1 MATSAV
7 VVTVLVGVASLLLLA
22 VVPLLMGTEQAGRS
36 QTASDAAALAGAV
49 GARDRAVVELAGAVP
64 ALRPAALAGLGGSWR
79 FGTAAGGASGLA
91 DAAAFAVRNDAVVE
105 EYRHDGTRDRVTV
118 RTRATQPGP
127 EETVVR
133 SSASASLGV
142 ELSSCLVTADRSIT
156 GWTEP
161 PPSPPPAPE
170 PTPAPTPSPT
180 PTPTPTFVPEPVYG
194 PWSYAMTCDGD
205 DGFSVSGP
213 TITAV
218 VDQGRAAL
226 DALQPRLVP

>member
-7 VVTVLVGVASLLLLA
+7 VVTVLVGVISLLLLA

-49 GARDRAVVELAGAVP
+49 GARDRAVVELAEAVP
-64 ALRPAALAGLGGSWR
+64 TLSPAALSGLSASWR
-79 FGTAAGGASGLA
+79 FGAAAGGASGLT
-91 DAAAFAVRNDAVVE
+91 DATTFAARNDAVVE

-118 RTRATQPGP
+118 GTRATRPGP
-127 EETVVR
+127 EGTDVR
-133 SSASASLGV
+133 SEASASLGV
-142 ELSSCLVTADRSIT
+142 ELASCVVRAGRSIT

-161 PPSPPPAPE
+161 PPPPSPPAPE
-170 PTPAPTPSPT
+170 PTPTPTPTPS
-180 PTPTPTFVPEPVYG
+180 PTPTFVPEPVYG
-194 PWSYAMTCDGD
+194 PWSYTMSCDGD
-205 DGFSVSGP
+205 DGFSVSGS
-213 TITAV
+213 TVTSV